1 MNMKKL
7 LCMVLAMLLALS
19 ALALAEDGDLQ
30 AQLDAANARIAEL
43 EAEVELY
50 RPYYERQI
58 VAEYGDGGIIW
69 LDDAMAEYE
78 AAASAYTQYG
88 LSIDDYADYVKQSIL
103 ENLVQQAVLDEKAA
117 ELGLN
122 ELDEEAQA
130 NLEAEAAENF
140 ETYITT
146 YTSYFAEEGA
156 TEEEAREQ
164 TIAALEQYG
173 MTLDTLV
180 EQLRDSYVSE
190 QLFNH
195 VTEGVT
201 VDEAEIQ
208 AAYEAMVSANETDF
222 ADDRAYNNA
231 RNNGETIAW
240 NPEGYR
246 AVKHVLVKFDDD
258 QAASYSALQST
269 LSSLNAEME
278 ALDAPAE
285 ETEEAEAD
293 DAEAETEADD
303 AEAETEADD
312 AEAETEADDAET
324 ETETDDAEAE
334 TETDDAEAETEE
346 EAEPRTREEIQA
358 DIAQVAMETEALYSQ
373 LLPKAQEVIDAFEGG
388 ADFDSL
394 MEQYGEDPGMQR
406 EPNAT
411 IGYAVAETSTTW
423 EEAFTEG
430 AMSIDAVGQISA
442 PVYGSNGIHI
452 IYYMADIVPG
462 AVPFEEIAAEAEAS
476 ALDTKVND
484 TYNAQVAAWV
494 EEAAPV
500 YHIDHF

>member
-69 LDDAMAEYE
+69 LDDAMEEYE

-117 ELGLN
+117 ELGLT

-180 EQLRDSYVSE
+180 EQLRASYVSE

-195 VTEGVT
+195 VTEGIT

-208 AAYEAMVSANETDF
+208 AAYEQMVSTDETDF
-222 ADDRAYNNA
+222 ADDRAYNTA

-246 AVKHVLVKFDDD
+246 AVKHVLIKFDDE

-285 ETEEAEAD
+285 ETE
-293 DAEAETEADD
+293 DAEAES
-303 AEAETEADD
+303 AETEA
-312 AEAETEADDAET
+312 TEEET
-324 ETETDDAEAE
+324 ETET
-334 TETDDAEAETEE
+334 EE
-346 EAEPRTREEIQA
+346 EAAPRTREEIQA

-423 EEAFTEG
+423 EDAFTEG
-430 AMSIDAVGQISA
+430 AMSIEAVGQISA
-442 PVYGSNGIHI
+442 PIYGSNGIHI

-476 ALDTKVND
+476 ALDTKAND

-500 YHIDHF
+500 YHLDRF